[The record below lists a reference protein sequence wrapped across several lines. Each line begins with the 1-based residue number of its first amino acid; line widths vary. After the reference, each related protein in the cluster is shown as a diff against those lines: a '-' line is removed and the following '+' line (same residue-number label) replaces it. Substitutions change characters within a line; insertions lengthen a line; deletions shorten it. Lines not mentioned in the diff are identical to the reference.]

1 MLPAICMA
9 EEIDTGLPSID
20 NGKILYQD
28 NCSACHG
35 IKGDANTTMASTLTN
50 PPRSFSDPKVQET
63 LTPIFAFVTMAEGR
77 VKSGMPSFQHLT
89 ERQRWDI
96 AAYLFTLQSNLT
108 PINDPRPELTWEE
121 SKEKSNLEIKELFRK
136 RGVPEDEIMTQLSLI
151 RFYPQ

>member
-1 MLPAICMA
+1 
-9 EEIDTGLPSID
+9 
-20 NGKILYQD
+20 
-28 NCSACHG
+28 
-35 IKGDANTTMASTLTN
+35 
-50 PPRSFSDPKVQET
+50 
-63 LTPIFAFVTMAEGR
+63 MAEGR